1 MKNLFIDTNIWLS
14 LYHFTNDD
22 LVQFRK
28 LKDFLGS
35 DIQLFITSQV
45 RDEIYRNRESKLK
58 DAFKSF
64 ELRALQ
70 YPVFSKEYDEY
81 ESFNRDYCCI
91 VDRFK
96 KWKRRIDQDIIEERL
111 PADLVIKEIIDSVN
125 IVSCDAYID
134 SAFIRYRIGNP
145 PGKDNKYG
153 DAINWEC
160 LLNVVPM
167 GEDLYFVSND
177 KDYRSELNEGVFNPF
192 LAREWTKKKNSHI
205 VFYNNLVNFL
215 SEHIKEIELETE
227 NNKDKYIRHLAA
239 SASFFTTHSVVAN
252 LNKYGGWNNDQIEKL
267 CSIAETN
274 DQVSRILTD
283 SDVFSFYYNLLSNHS
298 IDEKD
303 DSAARRMWQWIQ
315 DYIDIQTI
323 DY

>member
-1 MKNLFIDTNIWLS
+1 MI
-14 LYHFTNDD
+14 
-22 LVQFRK
+22 
-28 LKDFLGS
+28 
-35 DIQLFITSQV
+35 
-45 RDEIYRNRESKLK
+45 
-58 DAFKSF
+58 
-64 ELRALQ
+64 EL
-70 YPVFSKEYDEY
+70 
-81 ESFNRDYCCI
+81 
-91 VDRFK
+91 
-96 KWKRRIDQDIIEERL
+96 
-111 PADLVIKEIIDSVN
+111 
-125 IVSCDAYID
+125 
-134 SAFIRYRIGNP
+134 
-145 PGKDNKYG
+145 
-153 DAINWEC
+153 
-160 LLNVVPM
+160 
-167 GEDLYFVSND
+167 
-177 KDYRSELNEGVFNPF
+177 
-192 LAREWTKKKNSHI
+192 

-283 SDVFSFYYNLLSNHS
+283 SDVFSFYYNLLSNHT